1 MRLSLRQP
9 TIADLEAIRLEH
21 LNLPLSYRAVGA
33 TLRGERPRGYFHDT
47 CTVDLG
53 RGDSTFE
60 AAKVALRAWSAHRGA
75 HVMVVPIDASIEVGT
90 VVTMTLPVLGIHIH
104 ADCRIVAVLD
114 EPDAYGFAYGTL
126 TTHPET
132 GEESFVIRRAP
143 GGGVS
148 FTVTAFSRPGELVP
162 WCGLPV
168 VRALQHRA
176 ARQFLQGMKTATVT
190 SSA

>member
-1 MRLSLRQP
+1 MLLSLNQP
-9 TIADLEAIRLEH
+9 TIADLEAIRHEH
-21 LNLPLSYRAVGA
+21 LHLPLSYFDVGA

-47 CTVDLG
+47 RTVGLG

-75 HVMVVPIDASIEVGT
+75 HVTLVPIDAPIEVGT

-104 ADCRIVAVLD
+104 ADCRIVAVVD
-114 EPDAYGFAYGTL
+114 EPDAFGFAYGTL
-126 TTHPET
+126 TSHPET

-143 GGGVS
+143 DGGVF

-176 ARQFLQGMKTATVT
+176 ARQFGEGMNAATAR
-190 SSA
+190 

>member
-1 MRLSLRQP
+1 MLLSLNQP
-9 TIADLEAIRLEH
+9 TIADLEAIRHEH
-21 LNLPLSYRAVGA
+21 LHLPLSYSDVGA
-33 TLRGERPRGYFHDT
+33 TLHGERPRGYFHDT
-47 CTVDLG
+47 RTVDLG

-75 HVMVVPIDASIEVGT
+75 HVTLVPIDAPIEVGT

-104 ADCRIVAVLD
+104 ADCRIVAVVD
-114 EPDAYGFAYGTL
+114 EPDAFGFAYGTL
-126 TTHPET
+126 TSHPET

-143 GGGVS
+143 DGGVS
-148 FTVTAFSRPGELVP
+148 FTVTAFSRPGKLVP

-176 ARQFLQGMKTATVT
+176 ARQFGQGMKISTAT
-190 SSA
+190 

>member
-1 MRLSLRQP
+1 MLLSLNQP
-9 TIADLEAIRLEH
+9 TIADLEAIRHEH
-21 LNLPLSYRAVGA
+21 LHLPLSYSDVGA

-47 CTVDLG
+47 RTVDLG

-75 HVMVVPIDASIEVGT
+75 HVTLVPIDAPIEVGT

-104 ADCRIVAVLD
+104 ADCRIVAVVD
-114 EPDAYGFAYGTL
+114 EPDAFGFAYGTL
-126 TTHPET
+126 TSHPET

-143 GGGVS
+143 DGGVS
-148 FTVTAFSRPGELVP
+148 FTVTAFSRPGKLVP

-176 ARQFLQGMKTATVT
+176 ARQFGEGMNAATAR
-190 SSA
+190 

>member
-1 MRLSLRQP
+1 MRLSLSQP

-21 LNLPLSYRAVGA
+21 LNLPLSYGAVGA

-60 AAKVALRAWSAHRGA
+60 AAQVALRAWSAHRGA
-75 HVMVVPIDASIEVGT
+75 HITVVAVDAPIEVGT
-90 VVTMTLPVLGIHIH
+90 VVTMTLPVLGIHVH
-104 ADCRIVAVLD
+104 ADCRIVAVVD
-114 EPDAYGFAYGTL
+114 KPDAYGFAYGTL

-132 GEESFVIRRAP
+132 GEESFVIRRALD
-143 GGGVS
+143 GGVS

-176 ARQFLQGMKTATVT
+176 AREFLDGMKAATVT
-190 SSA
+190 

>member
-1 MRLSLRQP
+1 MRLSLSQP
-9 TIADLEAIRLEH
+9 TIADLDAIRLEH
-21 LNLPLSYRAVGA
+21 LHLPLSYGAVGA
-33 TLRGERPRGYFHDT
+33 TLRGERPRGYFHDA

-60 AAKVALRAWSAHRGA
+60 AAQVALRAWSAHRGA
-75 HVMVVPIDASIEVGT
+75 HVLVVPIDAPIEVGT

-104 ADCRIVAVLD
+104 AACRIVAVLD
-114 EPDAYGFAYGTL
+114 EPDAFGFAYGTL
-126 TTHPET
+126 ATHPET

-143 GGGVS
+143 DGGIS

-176 ARQFLQGMKTATVT
+176 ARQFLQGIEVATAT
-190 SSA
+190 A